1 MTSIKTKVERRERRD
16 DGRLVF
22 VYDYQGP
29 GGPAQAETR
38 GDGTTHI
45 DGQGIPA
52 TTVEL
57 DLHAKGRAFKAGVPG
72 RVGDS
77 TLQVVRPSFGL
88 TPASRAMTFTLG
100 DGASWFLV
108 SSGWGKAELRRA
120 DVDGPPVFRRG
131 SVALE
136 VDDSITADEV
146 ALLLVCEV
154 SAPYVYVKILAR
166 VLAITSYV

>member
-1 MTSIKTKVERRERRD
+1 LTIDVRGPVAPESPPEPARRGLRLRLPGPRRERRD
-16 DGRLVF
+16 DGRL
-22 VYDYQGP
+22 
-29 GGPAQAETR
+29 
-38 GDGTTHI
+38 
-45 DGQGIPA
+45 
-52 TTVEL
+52 L
-57 DLHAKGRAFKAGVPG
+57 DLRLYRSHKAGVPG

>member
-1 MTSIKTKVERRERRD
+1 
-16 DGRLVF
+16 
-22 VYDYQGP
+22 
-29 GGPAQAETR
+29 
-38 GDGTTHI
+38 
-45 DGQGIPA
+45 
-52 TTVEL
+52 
-57 DLHAKGRAFKAGVPG
+57 
-72 RVGDS
+72 
-77 TLQVVRPSFGL
+77 
-88 TPASRAMTFTLG
+88 MTFTLG

-108 SSGWGKAELRRA
+108 SSGWGKAELGGG
-120 DVDGPPVFRRG
+120 VDGPPVFRRR

>member
-88 TPASRAMTFTLG
+88 TPASRAMTFMAGRRCFMVPGQLRVG
-100 DGASWFLV
+100 ESGAPQ
-108 SSGWGKAELRRA
+108 SGRGWAPGIPPRIGCTRGRRLHN
-120 DVDGPPVFRRG
+120 RG
-131 SVALE
+131 RGRAASRL
-136 VDDSITADEV
+136 
-146 ALLLVCEV
+146 
-154 SAPYVYVKILAR
+154 
-166 VLAITSYV
+166 